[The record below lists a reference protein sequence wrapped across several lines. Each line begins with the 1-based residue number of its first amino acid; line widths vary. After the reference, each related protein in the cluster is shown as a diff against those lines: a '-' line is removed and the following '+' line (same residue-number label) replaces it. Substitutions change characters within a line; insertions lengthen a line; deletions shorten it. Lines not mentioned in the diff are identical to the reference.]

1 MPGLDE
7 GRSEA
12 AWELHVP
19 TKTTDWEVA
28 SSSGWGGI
36 DLHGRLIAQGL
47 HYAFPHDCPYPA
59 KSGSLNPL
67 TATQW
72 QEETTK
78 EGWNA
83 NDWSKAKASR
93 GDQLRLYMLAE
104 VVEEIITDYPSP
116 LGLRR
121 KQMIDHPDCS
131 IVQPMSGNTGLL
143 TALKPQLENYIGQW
157 HTALLLRI
165 RRC

>member
-1 MPGLDE
+1 MLITCRGE

-12 AWELHVP
+12 AWELHVS

-59 KSGSLNPL
+59 KSGRLNPL
-67 TATQW
+67 TVTQW

-83 NDWSKAKASR
+83 NDWSKAKARR

-104 VVEEIITDYPSP
+104 VVEEIITDYHVTISRVVTGLVDSP
-116 LGLRR
+116 PVSFSHR
-121 KQMIDHPDCS
+121 S
-131 IVQPMSGNTGLL
+131 LL
-143 TALKPQLENYIGQW
+143 TASGNASGRQGWTVKQ
-157 HTALLLRI
+157 RI
-165 RRC
+165 H